1 MNGVDLSIL
10 WPALAAG
17 LLVTAT
23 HVPLGMQV
31 LARGIV
37 FIDLAIAQIAGCGV
51 ILADRIGFDAGG
63 ASAQIAALIAALAGA
78 LLLTWTERRW
88 PEVQEAVI
96 GVVFVMAAT
105 AGVLLLASNVHGSEH
120 LRDLLVGQILW
131 GAPRQLLVTACAY
144 AVVLALW
151 FGARPR
157 LGRTGFYLL
166 FACVVT
172 LSVQLVGLYLV
183 FATLIVPPLATRVGD
198 RHRRLCQRH
207 CGVGG
212 VRHSHRSADRVDA
225 GGVRRCAFRAVVAQ
239 QAGHR
244 RGGRMTPPRNGKIAR
259 TRASRALGNRPHRR
273 LRCADDLALDLDEPA
288 ELERQCRDGLRILG
302 CRKIGPAHGLAAGA
316 RRHVGTSD
324 ACDDFAFA
332 DAGNEELAL
341 GGVTLALGAF
351 ARLALACG
359 LRRGRARGDEMR
371 VGTGRD
377 AKRNDR
383 DRGRIAIEI
392 AQLLPG
398 RTRIFLVG
406 DRSIVERT
414 LVHARSSAGSEQRG
428 CNCERRTPECR
439 LQMHCAG
446 TPFHDALR

>member
-183 FATLIVPPLATRVGD
+183 FATLIVPPLATR
-198 RHRRLCQRH
+198 
-207 CGVGG
+207 
-212 VRHSHRSADRVDA
+212 RVL
-225 GGVRRCAFRAVVAQ
+225 
-239 QAGHR
+239 
-244 RGGRMTPPRNGKIAR
+244 RG
-259 TRASRALGNRPHRR
+259 
-273 LRCADDLALDLDEPA
+273 
-288 ELERQCRDGLRILG
+288 
-302 CRKIGPAHGLAAGA
+302 
-316 RRHVGTSD
+316 
-324 ACDDFAFA
+324 
-332 DAGNEELAL
+332 
-341 GGVTLALGAF
+341 
-351 ARLALACG
+351 RLA
-359 LRRGRARGDEMR
+359 RAWAIGIAGYVSGIVASAAFDIP
-371 VGTGRD
+371 TGP
-377 AKRNDR
+377 
-383 DRGRIAIEI
+383 
-392 AQLLPG
+392 L
-398 RTRIFLVG
+398 
-406 DRSIVERT
+406 IVWT
-414 LVHARSSAGSEQRG
+414 LVAFGVAHFALSSRSRPATAAVAG
-428 CNCERRTPECR
+428 
-439 LQMHCAG
+439 
-446 TPFHDALR
+446 